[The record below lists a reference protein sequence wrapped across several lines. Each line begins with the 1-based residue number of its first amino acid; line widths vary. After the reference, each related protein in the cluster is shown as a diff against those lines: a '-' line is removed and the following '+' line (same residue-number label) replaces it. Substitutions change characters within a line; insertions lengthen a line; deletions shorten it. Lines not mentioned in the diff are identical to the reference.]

1 MTILK
6 CSAANCVYNDAHQ
19 CSRGEIN
26 VMGESARIAD
36 ETCCGSFQEKS
47 DAATNGMECRC
58 GCEKIQIECKAHN
71 CAYNDNCKCT
81 AAAIDVDGSR
91 AQCCQE
97 TKCGTFACKC

>member
-47 DAATNGMECRC
+47 DAATNGMECHR
-58 GCEKIQIECKAHN
+58 GCEKIECKAHN

-91 AQCCQE
+91 AQCCHE

>member
-36 ETCCGSFQEKS
+36 ETCCGSFQENLMQQQMVWNATV
-47 DAATNGMECRC
+47 AAKR
-58 GCEKIQIECKAHN
+58 
-71 CAYNDNCKCT
+71 
-81 AAAIDVDGSR
+81 SR
-91 AQCCQE
+91 LNVKPTTVHTMTIANVQQQPLM
-97 TKCGTFACKC
+97 

>member
-47 DAATNGMECRC
+47 DAATNGMNATVAAKRSRLNV
-58 GCEKIQIECKAHN
+58 KPTTAHTTTIAN
-71 CAYNDNCKCT
+71 
-81 AAAIDVDGSR
+81 V
-91 AQCCQE
+91 QQQPLM
-97 TKCGTFACKC
+97 

>member
-26 VMGESARIAD
+26 VM
-36 ETCCGSFQEKS
+36 
-47 DAATNGMECRC
+47 ECHR

-91 AQCCQE
+91 AQCCHE

>member
-47 DAATNGMECRC
+47 DAATNGMECHR

-71 CAYNDNCKCT
+71 CAYNDNCKCKKAT
-81 AAAIDVDGSR
+81 AQQRVISCCVAALIFHKKLINGS
-91 AQCCQE
+91 
-97 TKCGTFACKC
+97 